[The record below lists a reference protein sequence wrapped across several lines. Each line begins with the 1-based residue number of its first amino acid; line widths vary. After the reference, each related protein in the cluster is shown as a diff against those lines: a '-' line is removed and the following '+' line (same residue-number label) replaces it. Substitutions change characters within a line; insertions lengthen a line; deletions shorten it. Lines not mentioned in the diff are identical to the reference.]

1 VSGYPDLEALWL
13 SRVRDVP
20 GYDANNTSRGKFG
33 ILNNGKSDTYVI
45 VMPGEHNR
53 EMISFKTQ
61 LNTWQTIIEVYQKY
75 RDDGDTLTTLQTAV
89 NTILSYLDPRRVLG
103 DTGGTVRKGRVV
115 SIRPI
120 VRYPMDKPDW
130 LIAALV
136 GQVDEE
142 ETITFSE

>member
-1 VSGYPDLEALWL
+1 
-13 SRVRDVP
+13 
-20 GYDANNTSRGKFG
+20 
-33 ILNNGKSDTYVI
+33 VI